1 MYVLG
6 HKCKIVLIV
15 SVEISQCYYHIKE
28 CIVLL
33 FSSSAFGLIFLA
45 FKYIVVVRLFIYAY
59 CPVYPN
65 RKSGQKLLV
74 FLAALFCKLGFYRIG
89 LKVYY
94 FLWRSTEYRIIAT
107 ILIYLTCQYYFGQ
120 EEYNVFCC
128 FAITIPDIPDIL
140 EYVSDRQIIL
150 DYVIQTVWVS
160 FNKQQHK
167 IYSN

>member
-1 MYVLG
+1 M
-6 HKCKIVLIV
+6 
-15 SVEISQCYYHIKE
+15 
-28 CIVLL
+28 LL

-120 EEYNVFCC
+120 EEYNIFCC
-128 FAITIPDIPDIL
+128 FAITIPDIPERIFVLLYRNRHDIL